1 MNYHG
6 KCRYQIDD
14 ILIHLWMGF
23 NTILF
28 FQRYVRVI
36 FLGLILALFVVLPL
50 DSVFAQ
56 TDEPDVSIGFDFS
69 FGEIIDG
76 DEILSGTVISSQ
88 SDVVISW
95 DIQNS
100 TNFKFNWG
108 VFNDLSDNLPPISE
122 NYFSLD
128 WELSIDSNDYYS
140 CSCEFN
146 IYVELDGLVISEQ
159 KMPFF
164 ILNSNYV
171 PDSINSLLVTNPSD
185 FDWINGDLL
194 IEAQASDISGNSP
207 QALQVYLKRYITYVE
222 TCNSGISYSDDNEIY
237 PIYDEE
243 NKFTHFIDM
252 TSQPDGWYEL
262 VILIPSNN
270 SFNQYDVSCISL
282 RLNNLAPL
290 ISVLKE
296 PSNQSEDNFIM
307 VIDASMSSDPIWSEE
322 ELYYI
327 WTCTSSESTEI
338 LVHEGYNQNI
348 FELDSRYSAD
358 YNLKLEVMDKGG
370 LSSTNEF
377 YFTISNIIPSSTLFI
392 NGDEIFDG
400 DDIKIIDIENIQI
413 DGSNSMDSN
422 NDIDSL
428 RCIWSINSVTIFEGC
443 DRILIWPENEIN
455 QKELVL
461 RLDVMDN
468 DGDYS
473 SISVKLINPNVA
485 DDLPYPLIIL
495 FISFLFFVSSVF
507 YRFKKDN
514 ESSSI
519 PKWTKGK

>member
-1 MNYHG
+1 
-6 KCRYQIDD
+6 
-14 ILIHLWMGF
+14 
-23 NTILF
+23 
-28 FQRYVRVI
+28 
-36 FLGLILALFVVLPL
+36 
-50 DSVFAQ
+50 
-56 TDEPDVSIGFDFS
+56 
-69 FGEIIDG
+69 
-76 DEILSGTVISSQ
+76 
-88 SDVVISW
+88 
-95 DIQNS
+95 
-100 TNFKFNWG
+100 
-108 VFNDLSDNLPPISE
+108 
-122 NYFSLD
+122 
-128 WELSIDSNDYYS
+128 
-140 CSCEFN
+140 
-146 IYVELDGLVISEQ
+146 
-159 KMPFF
+159 
-164 ILNSNYV
+164 
-171 PDSINSLLVTNPSD
+171 
-185 FDWINGDLL
+185 
-194 IEAQASDISGNSP
+194 
-207 QALQVYLKRYITYVE
+207 
-222 TCNSGISYSDDNEIY
+222 
-237 PIYDEE
+237 
-243 NKFTHFIDM
+243 
-252 TSQPDGWYEL
+252 
-262 VILIPSNN
+262 
-270 SFNQYDVSCISL
+270 
-282 RLNNLAPL
+282 
-290 ISVLKE
+290 
-296 PSNQSEDNFIM
+296 M

-370 LSSTNEF
+370 LSSTDEF

-461 RLDVMDN
+461 RLDVMDD

-485 DDLPYPLIIL
+485 DDLPYPLIVL